1 MKLLSNFMLDTK
13 SFVLKQKQGWG
24 RGEQLGHS
32 IQIKPSTNTV
42 GPNRSGDDM
51 EAWWIGGA
59 AGVEWLNV
67 STPGRRHSGSK
78 SWRRE
83 GAMDQN
89 RDGSERWR
97 HGGVLDLD
105 ASR

>member
-1 MKLLSNFMLDTK
+1 LFSNKNKDGGGGNNSVTRFKLNPQPF
-13 SFVLKQKQGWG
+13 FVNAKAFYT
-24 RGEQLGHS
+24 E
-32 IQIKPSTNTV
+32 

-67 STPGRRHSGSK
+67 STPGRRHIGSK
-78 SWRRE
+78 SWRRG